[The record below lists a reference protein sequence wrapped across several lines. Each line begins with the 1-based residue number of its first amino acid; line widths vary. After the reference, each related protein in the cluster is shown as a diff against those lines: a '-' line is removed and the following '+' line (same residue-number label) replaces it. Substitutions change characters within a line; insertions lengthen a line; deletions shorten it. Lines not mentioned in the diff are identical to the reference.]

1 MKNKRLKILVL
12 IWFILVFLFP
22 LAATAGLTDEIAAW
36 LTGRGFGVRET
47 AELQV
52 LVPESGVRFEIAN
65 LDGLVKGWNT
75 LALTL
80 YCGETVYAKT
90 GLKVFLESVPGAAAD
105 RSPSVR
111 QTRTGDRPAA
121 VKPGDRVN
129 ILFRAGGLVIRSSGK
144 VLRSAGLGETTDV
157 LNISFNTV
165 VKAVV
170 RDPKNVILK

>member
-1 MKNKRLKILVL
+1 MVL
-12 IWFILVFLFP
+12 TGFILVFLFP
-22 LAATAGLTDEIAAW
+22 LAATAALTDDIASW
-36 LTGRGFGVRET
+36 LTERGFSVRET
-47 AELQV
+47 DDLQI
-52 LVPESGVRFEIAN
+52 LVPDSGIRFEIRN

-80 YCGETVYAKT
+80 LCGETVYAET
-90 GLKVFLESVPGAAAD
+90 GLKVFLESVPVTENAKQNIPAST
-105 RSPSVR
+105 RSGVK
-111 QTRTGDRPAA
+111 TAV

-129 ILFRAGGLVIRSSGK
+129 ILFQAGGLLIKSTGK